1 MTSGL
6 AGKQAVVVGAG
17 IAGLT
22 AARVL
27 ADHFAQVIVL
37 ERDTLPDDAAYRPG
51 TPQARHAHFLQP
63 GGQRALCELFPGF
76 EGDLQQAG
84 AVAIRGDLDLRME
97 HPGYDPFPP
106 RDMGWVSYAMSRPL
120 IEFLVRRRVGQYANI
135 MLRHGC
141 RVQTLVTS
149 PDAAMVT
156 AVCFENIDGQSETV
170 PADLVVDCSGRSA
183 PTLELLKS
191 TGRPLPDETAVGVD
205 IGYSTAIFVIPN
217 DAPRTWKGVMTFPQ
231 APECRRGALMLPMEG
246 NRWIVTLAGRF
257 SDKPPADAEGFLT
270 FTQQLRTPTIFDA
283 IKHAELVGGV
293 TRYIFSTGTRRHFER
308 LKAFPRGLLV
318 IGDAICRLNPVYGQG
333 MSVAAQEACL
343 LRRLLAERAAEQDPL
358 AGLASE
364 FFAGAN
370 SLIDTPWAIAAN
382 LDFMY
387 PETQG
392 QRPHHFKGWIKFQT
406 ALLRLAAVDPIAH
419 KLMMEVQGLLKPR
432 SAYSE
437 PEFLRR
443 LKAVMAKT

>member
-1 MTSGL
+1 MTPGL

-37 ERDTLPDDAAYRPG
+37 ERDTLPTAVAYRPG
-51 TPQARHAHFLQP
+51 TPQSRHAHFLQP
-63 GGQRALCELFPGF
+63 GGQRAFCELFPGF
-76 EGDLQQAG
+76 EGDLQRAG

-97 HPGYDPFPP
+97 HPGYDPFPQ

-120 IEFLVRRRVGQYANI
+120 IEFLVRKRVEQYPNI
-135 MLRHGC
+135 TLRCGC
-141 RVQTLVTS
+141 RTQSLVTS
-149 PDAAMVT
+149 PDASTVT
-156 AVCFENIDGQSETV
+156 AVRFENSDGLSETLQ
-170 PADLVVDCSGRSA
+170 ADIVADCSGRGV

-191 TGRPLPDETAVGVD
+191 TGRPLPDETTVGVD

-231 APECRRGALMLPMEG
+231 APECRRGALLLPIEG

-257 SDKPPADAEGFLT
+257 GDKPPADAEGFLT
-270 FTQQLRTPTIFDA
+270 FTQQFRTPTIFDA

-293 TRYIFSTGTRRHFER
+293 TRYIFSTGTHRHFER
-308 LKAFPRGLLV
+308 LKSFPRGLLAL
-318 IGDAICRLNPVYGQG
+318 GDTICRLNPVYGQG
-333 MSVAAQEACL
+333 MSVVALEACL
-343 LRRLLAERAAEQDPL
+343 LRRLLAERAAEQDSL
-358 AGLASE
+358 AGLASA
-364 FFAGAN
+364 FFAESH

-392 QRPHHFKGWIKFQT
+392 QRPHHFEGWIKFQA
-406 ALLRLAAVDPIAH
+406 ALLRLAALDPIAH

-432 SAYSE
+432 SAYSD

-443 LKAVMAKT
+443 LKAVMAET